1 MIFSI
6 FENDKFLE
14 IINRL
19 TAQVTLQNLYN
30 FIIQIHR
37 YFFLEISYSPYGRFK
52 FSKEISHLEDIFSI
66 LETSR
71 IRHVQIYARFIHEWI
86 WLIHISFS
94 IWRINPLWPDADFMC
109 IWDIIIF
116 ARLKISKIG
125 IFWSKF
131 ELWAGCTLG
140 LIFMS

>member
-1 MIFSI
+1 MS
-6 FENDKFLE
+6 
-14 IINRL
+14 RL

-30 FIIQIHR
+30 FIIQIRR
-37 YFFLEISYSPYGRFK
+37 YFFLEISSSPYGRVFLES
-52 FSKEISHLEDIFSI
+52 SKEISHLEDIFSI

-116 ARLKISKIG
+116 ARSKIFKNRH
-125 IFWSKF
+125 FWSKF